1 MNLAAD
7 SPKAHRIVMGIV
19 AILTLEL
26 AFAIWYAH
34 CPSLNS
40 MIWDVST
47 LLDGGYR
54 VLLGQR
60 PHIDFYS
67 PLGAFCLLL
76 LAGGIKLGGFA
87 SAFAYVH
94 AGMVIAFVGWSW
106 ALLRSRTSAVLAGLV
121 ALWVGVLAVAP
132 RSLGFPPPMI
142 TYSMQYNRWG
152 WALLS
157 IACIELFLPRRDG
170 LVRIAAGASTGLIAG
185 LLLFLKPNYF
195 AAVVLAILL
204 RLIVSRFQLR
214 WAAGLAG
221 GFLIVTVAGFWWLGF
236 HFAAFLAD
244 LRLVGSVQTLSLRI
258 RSVFQ
263 LAAANLPDL
272 WFLGSA
278 MLIALPCARRAGT
291 SFIAMQRI
299 AVPPIA
305 LAALGILTC
314 SANYQTLQ
322 IPLIYLAIFLLVEQ
336 VRRMDSDRGNYGRVC
351 FLGISL
357 LAAGATAKPVFDDVA
372 TLLAAGAKITGTT
385 EPSASDWPRFDAAGL
400 RDLTLE
406 PPPWNIPT
414 ASILGGLRAGATEW
428 REEAGEAYPYVL
440 WFNAGAALLRD
451 RLSAQ
456 PRVLVMDLSNPF
468 SFALGLTPPT
478 GDALFWHFERDFNLK
493 HYPDPSKVFQTVT
506 DVMIPKTPIHRA
518 ATKALRRI
526 YAPVLDRDFRVAA
539 ENDLWIRYERHGR

>member
-1 MNLAAD
+1 M
-7 SPKAHRIVMGIV
+7 
-19 AILTLEL
+19 
-26 AFAIWYAH
+26 
-34 CPSLNS
+34 
-40 MIWDVST
+40 
-47 LLDGGYR
+47 
-54 VLLGQR
+54 
-60 PHIDFYS
+60 
-67 PLGAFCLLL
+67 
-76 LAGGIKLGGFA
+76 
-87 SAFAYVH
+87 
-94 AGMVIAFVGWSW
+94 
-106 ALLRSRTSAVLAGLV
+106 
-121 ALWVGVLAVAP
+121 
-132 RSLGFPPPMI
+132 
-142 TYSMQYNRWG
+142 
-152 WALLS
+152 
-157 IACIELFLPRRDG
+157 
-170 LVRIAAGASTGLIAG
+170 IAG
-185 LLLFLKPNYF
+185 LLLFVKPNYF

-221 GFLIVTVAGFWWLGF
+221 GFLIVAAAGFWWLGF
-236 HFAAFLAD
+236 QFAAFLAD
-244 LRLVGSVQTLSLRI
+244 LRLLGSVQTLSLRI
-258 RSVFQ
+258 ASVFQ

-278 MLIALPCARRAGT
+278 MLIALPCAGRAGM
-291 SFIAMQRI
+291 SFIGMRRI
-299 AVPPIA
+299 AAPPIA

-314 SANYQTLQ
+314 SANYQGLQ

-372 TLLAAGAKITGTT
+372 TLLATGAKITGTT
-385 EPSASDWPRFDAAGL
+385 EPSASDWPRFDAAAL

-406 PPPWNIPT
+406 PPAWNIPT

-428 REEAGEAYPYVL
+428 REEAGGAYPYVL
-440 WFNAGAALLRD
+440 WFNAGGALLRD

-493 HYPDPSKVFQTVT
+493 HYPDPSRVFQTVT

-518 ATKALRRI
+518 ATEALRRI
-526 YAPVLDRDFRVAA
+526 YAPVLERDFAAA
-539 ENDLWIRYERHGR
+539 ENDL